1 MELTPSELAKI
12 NVLDSLIT
20 LEDTVSYVRRALAAS
35 FERSAKESLRGEAE
49 QYAVQALSFLLDA
62 HDALVAAAEAEL

>member
-12 NVLDSLIT
+12 LTLDSLIT
-20 LEDTVSYVRRALAAS
+20 LEDTIAYVRRALAAS
-35 FERSAKESLRGEAE
+35 FERPARESLRGEAE
-49 QYAVQALSFLLDA
+49 QYAVQGLTYLLDA